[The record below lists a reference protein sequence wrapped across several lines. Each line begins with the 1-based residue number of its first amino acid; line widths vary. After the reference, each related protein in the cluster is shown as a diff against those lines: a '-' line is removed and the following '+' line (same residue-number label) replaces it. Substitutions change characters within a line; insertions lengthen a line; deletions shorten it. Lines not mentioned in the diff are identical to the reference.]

1 MILSAANPKL
11 AQSLQH
17 AISLNGICQP
27 IWRYEMKK
35 VQQGFT
41 LIELMIVIAIVGILA
56 AVALPA
62 YENYTKRAKFAE
74 VVSSVVP
81 IRNAIDVC
89 VQTTGVAISACPLAT
104 GSSTLDEEAAT
115 ANNVDNVTWDLAAG
129 TITATGTSDV
139 DDKTYI
145 LAGTKDGSYN
155 SVTWSVST
163 SSTCLAA
170 GLC

>member
-1 MILSAANPKL
+1 
-11 AQSLQH
+11 
-17 AISLNGICQP
+17 
-27 IWRYEMKK
+27 MKK

-62 YENYTKRAKFAE
+62 YQNYTKRAKFAE

-81 IRNAIDVC
+81 IRNAIDIC

-104 GSSTLDEEAAT
+104 ASSTLDEEAAT
-115 ANNVDNVTWDLAAG
+115 ANNVNAVTWDLSAG
-129 TITATGTSDV
+129 TITATGTGDV
-139 DDKTYI
+139 DSKDYI
-145 LAGTKDGSYN
+145 LVGTKDATYN
-155 SVTWSVST
+155 AVTWAVST

>member
-1 MILSAANPKL
+1 
-11 AQSLQH
+11 
-17 AISLNGICQP
+17 
-27 IWRYEMKK
+27 MKK
-35 VQQGFT
+35 AQQGFT

-81 IRNAIDVC
+81 IRNAIDIC

-104 GSSTLDEEAAT
+104 ASSTLDEEAAT
-115 ANNVDNVTWDLAAG
+115 ADNVNNVTWDLAAG
-129 TITATGTSDV
+129 TITATGEAAV
-139 DDKTYI
+139 DSKTYI
-145 LAGTKDGSYN
+145 LTGTKDASYN
-155 SVTWSVST
+155 AVTWAVST